1 MCDKMFQTGKKIF
14 PTTVQLYSRQ
24 ENIKKKR
31 EKKNNYMLPYK
42 KPMWIGCSI
51 MMSMERAHGNKD
63 IHECVTSGGIL
74 IKLTI
79 GLRESLCIKV
89 NSGGISINGPRES
102 LWVTEVPLIVVLLE
116 SATTSDMVS

>member
-1 MCDKMFQTGKKIF
+1 MFKTEKKNIPYKDAVGSMGTGI
-14 PTTVQLYSRQ
+14 V
-24 ENIKKKR
+24 KKKR
-31 EKKNNYMLPYK
+31 EKKNSYMLPYK

-79 GLRESLCIKV
+79 GLRESL
-89 NSGGISINGPRES
+89 
-102 LWVTEVPLIVVLLE
+102 WATEVPLVVVLLE
-116 SATTSDMVS
+116 SATPSD